1 MGGNEG
7 RHQDKTGCKA
17 QSSDGLVDGEQS
29 VSRCPSFGEHS
40 KTDLAVS
47 EQQNAMISVFARCDP
62 DEPEQDGSEFERVD
76 VLLEPPSVL
85 DDGGPVLGSESWDHV
100 VGRVSWVCREGCLD
114 ATPLHRRTHMH

>member
-1 MGGNEG
+1 
-7 RHQDKTGCKA
+7 
-17 QSSDGLVDGEQS
+17 

-47 EQQNAMISVFARCDP
+47 EQQDAMIGVFARCDP
-62 DEPEQDGSEFERVD
+62 DETEQDGSEFERVD

-100 VGRVSWVCREGCLD
+100 VGCHGCVVRD
-114 ATPLHRRTHMH
+114 AWTRHHCTAVLTCIGGQDALCEWGSELG